1 MIISAYAD
9 TLNRMK
15 TTAHH
20 FKALSE
26 TVRLRIL
33 ALLIEGERCVCDLMA
48 VLDLPQSTVSRH
60 LATLRTTGWIKGR
73 RQGQWMYYRL
83 AGAEDPLQQQTLEL
97 LRRELVA
104 LPQGKT
110 DQEALAAYLA
120 TKDEAACQC

>member
-1 MIISAYAD
+1 
-9 TLNRMK
+9 MK
-15 TTAHH
+15 TTAHL

-26 TVRLRIL
+26 AIRLRIL

-60 LATLRTTGWIKGR
+60 LATLRNAGLIKGR

-83 AGAEDPLQQQTLEL
+83 AGAENPVQQQVLEM

-104 LPQGKT
+104 LPQGRT
-110 DQEALAAYLA
+110 DQEVLA
-120 TKDEAACQC
+120 THLVTKTEATCKR

>member
-1 MIISAYAD
+1 MTISAYAD
-9 TLNRMK
+9 IPNHMK
-15 TTAHH
+15 TTAHL

-26 TVRLRIL
+26 TIRLRIL

-60 LATLRTTGWIKGR
+60 LATLRNAGWIKGR
-73 RQGQWMYYRL
+73 RQGLWMYYRL
-83 AGAEDPLQQQTLEL
+83 TGEENPVQQQTLEL

-120 TKDEAACQC
+120 TKTEATCHN